1 MNKVFGPKNLKAI
14 LRETYEIYRKN
25 FSRLLTIVAI
35 VLGPIFLLEIIS
47 IQIESSSL
55 FIAVS
60 LIVLCCI
67 IVAYPLMMGALIHA
81 VSEQY
86 LRQTIGIGRAY
97 RFARGRLGALIG
109 STIIA
114 VLAAVG
120 IWLISVGLVL
130 SIVFLIGKI
139 GTFLPSN
146 GGGVMGFF
154 PLITFCVVIYFIVRW
169 LFISE
174 AASLEG
180 LSSKAALSR
189 SSALVKGNWWRILG
203 IMFVLSILISPII
216 IILGIIPLIGKII
229 GAILTTPFIVVGRI
243 LLYYDLRLRKEGY
256 NVETLSGE
264 LNIESDLRFTKVW
277 DDLSNEAFTLFQQGQ
292 FPEAAKRL
300 QEALKAAED
309 TLGPEHLDVATILRN
324 LAGLSEAQG
333 KYADAET
340 FYIRLLKIEEK
351 ALGQDHPDVAVTC
364 ENMAELYRQ
373 IGKEDEANKLETRAK
388 KIRSKR

>member
-25 FSRLLTIVAI
+25 FSSLLTIVTI
-35 VLGPIFLLEIIS
+35 VMGPIFLLESIS
-47 IQIESSSL
+47 IQIESLSL
-55 FIAVS
+55 LIAVS
-60 LIVLCCI
+60 LIALCCI
-67 IVAYPLMMGALIHA
+67 IVAVPLMMGALIHA
-81 VSEQY
+81 VSEHY

-114 VLAAVG
+114 AVAVVG

-130 SIVFLIGKI
+130 SIVYVIEGLFYHQKDHGAGI
-139 GTFLPSN
+139 T
-146 GGGVMGFF
+146 GFF

-169 LFISE
+169 LFIYE
-174 AASLEG
+174 AASIEG
-180 LSSKAALSR
+180 LSSKVALSR

-203 IMFVLSILISPII
+203 IMFVLSILISPIG

-229 GAILTTPFIVVGRI
+229 GVILSTPFIVVGRI

-256 NVETLSGE
+256 NVETLARE
-264 LNIESDLRFTKVW
+264 LNIKSDLRFTKVW

-309 TLGPEHLDVATILRN
+309 ALGPEHLDVGTILRN

-333 KYADAET
+333 KYADAEP
-340 FYIRLLKIEEK
+340 FYRRLLKIKEK
-351 ALGQDHPDVAVTC
+351 VLGSDHPDVAVTC

-373 IGKEDEANKLETRAK
+373 IGKEDEAKKLEARAR
-388 KIRSKR
+388 KIRSK